1 MWRRFWRQEFPSA
14 TAPPPGSSDLTPCW
28 FRLSFKGL
36 GRWPEQ
42 RKARRQVWRG
52 RGLVGDEQR
61 RGVRAESL
69 SRGSPHVL
77 LGSACVQRSRRW
89 WWGGVLRGVEDM
101 LQKEGKERTHPHRA
115 FRPAASPQQTSS
127 PPASHVFSLSPSS
140 LLLSLLAAP
149 SVKGKRKQSE
159 GGDPLDPPVSPQP
172 DGEQSKS
179 QSPIQLE
186 VS

>member
-1 MWRRFWRQEFPSA
+1 MWCRFWRQEFPSA

-89 WWGGVLRGVEDM
+89 RGGGVLRGVEDM
-101 LQKEGKERTHPHRA
+101 LQRKGRRGLPPTGHLDLPPLPSRPPPHLHLTC
-115 FRPAASPQQTSS
+115 S
-127 PPASHVFSLSPSS
+127 
-140 LLLSLLAAP
+140 LSLLP
-149 SVKGKRKQSE
+149 LSFFLSLQHLLSKGK
-159 GGDPLDPPVSPQP
+159 GN
-172 DGEQSKS
+172 S
-179 QSPIQLE
+179 QRGVTP
-186 VS
+186 